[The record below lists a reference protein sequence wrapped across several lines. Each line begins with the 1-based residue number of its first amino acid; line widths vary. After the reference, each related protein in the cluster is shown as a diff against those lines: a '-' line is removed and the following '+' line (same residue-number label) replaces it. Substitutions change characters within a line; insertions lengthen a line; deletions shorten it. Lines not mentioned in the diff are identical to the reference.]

1 MSNILCYSPTSKET
15 IVEDMAERVAH
26 HKLLKVEQYDIKNC
40 YAIVELAPIARVS
53 IRHMIRF
60 IAIDANAAVSM
71 RLD

>member
-40 YAIVELAPIARVS
+40 YALVELAPIARS
-53 IRHMIRF
+53 KYTPHDKIYSHRC
-60 IAIDANAAVSM
+60 
-71 RLD
+71 